1 MANLNTLKGQ
11 VELTLANY
19 KETRNSDIELTIKV
33 WQSFYEKY
41 LFNHGS
47 CIELKNLFELPRED
61 NIKRIRATIQNYEG
75 RYLPT
80 SWEVAKK
87 RGIEELKW
95 KCFMGYFTG
104 NPKQEILGI

>member
-1 MANLNTLKGQ
+1 MASLETLKGQ
-11 VELTLANY
+11 
-19 KETRNSDIELTIKV
+19 
-33 WQSFYEKY
+33 YEKY

-47 CIELKNLFELPRED
+47 CIELKNLFDLPRED

-87 RGIEELKW
+87 RGIEENKW
-95 KCFMGYFTG
+95 RSFIGYPVG
-104 NPKQEILGI
+104 NPNQTTMNV